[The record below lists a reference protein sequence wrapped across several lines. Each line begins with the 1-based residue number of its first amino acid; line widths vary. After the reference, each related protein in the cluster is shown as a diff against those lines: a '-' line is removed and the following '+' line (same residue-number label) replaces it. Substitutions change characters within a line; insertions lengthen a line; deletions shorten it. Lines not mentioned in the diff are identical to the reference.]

1 MRVVIDTNVFV
12 SSFFGGNPRKVIDYW
27 FSGALT
33 LCLSKPILKEYL
45 DVLDRFE
52 FDDDTLLMKLMA
64 FIERNTNIIFVE
76 NPPEELWINDDPE
89 DNKFIACAIAL
100 NAQYIISGDSHLLG
114 AREIGDIGIHSPS
127 EVLKLLAKKGSTLV
141 DSP

>member
-33 LCLSKPILKEYL
+33 LCLSKQILEEYF
-45 DVLDRFE
+45 DVLGRFD
-52 FDDDTLLMKLMA
+52 FDDDTLLIKFMSSIEKSSDIL
-64 FIERNTNIIFVE
+64 FIDN
-76 NPPEELWINDDPE
+76 PEEEQWITDDPK

-100 NAQYIISGDSHLLG
+100 KAAYIVSGDSHLTS
-114 AREIGDIGIHSPS
+114 RKKIGNIKILTPS
-127 EVLKLLAKKGSTLV
+127 EMLKLIS
-141 DSP
+141 